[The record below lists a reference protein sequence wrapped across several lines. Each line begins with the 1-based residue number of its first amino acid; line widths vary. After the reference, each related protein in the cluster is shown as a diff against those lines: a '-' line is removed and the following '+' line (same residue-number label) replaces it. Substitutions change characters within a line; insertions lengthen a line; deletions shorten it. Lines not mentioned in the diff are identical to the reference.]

1 MEIGSWGGGHHVQGL
16 HVGAVV
22 LALVCLH
29 HLVRVTAKQVTIS
42 NEAGER
48 QEEQYVD
55 IFILKKL
62 RVLWTK
68 LRDYGS
74 SYLGLALLLKCWC
87 LTATLPCPRVWQPL
101 CTLSYCH
108 SSGPE
113 LGSWQP
119 C

>member
-68 LRDYGS
+68 LRILWFFLPGVGS
-74 SYLGLALLLKCWC
+74 APQVLVPDCNL
-87 LTATLPCPRVWQPL
+87 
-101 CTLSYCH
+101 TLS
-108 SSGPE
+108 
-113 LGSWQP
+113 
-119 C
+119 